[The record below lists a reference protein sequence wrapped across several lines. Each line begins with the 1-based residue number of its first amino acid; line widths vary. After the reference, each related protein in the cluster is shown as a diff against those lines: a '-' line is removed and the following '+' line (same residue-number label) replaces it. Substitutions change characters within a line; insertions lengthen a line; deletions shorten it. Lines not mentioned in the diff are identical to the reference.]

1 MRFFYG
7 MGEEEGERVWGM
19 RREGG
24 GCIWFRGISAR
35 QNADSLL
42 CITGIAQT
50 TLEESDEEEDE

>member
-1 MRFFYG
+1 

-24 GCIWFRGISAR
+24 CIWFRGISAR
-35 QNADSLL
+35 QNADSFL

>member
-1 MRFFYG
+1 